1 MMTPE
6 EMMAA
11 AEAGTLNMD
20 SDESPV
26 LTTEQAPTDT
36 ATEASH
42 QDDALAA
49 PISSKS
55 GAYTI
60 PFSELEKARERAKAF
75 ASENELLKAQLAQLS
90 AAQAANLAQAQA
102 QAQDRADAG
111 QGATRQDANLA
122 AAQQAVA
129 QGVDPAVFGDFSEEG
144 IARGVETLVDKRV
157 DERVEQRVQQAIA
170 PLLQERQAV
179 AQRAAASEHLNAIY
193 AAHSDADEVAQSA
206 EFAKWRENLP
216 SFARNA
222 IDHVMANGETPE
234 VIEVFN
240 AFKSS
245 FKPALAPA
253 GSKVQQALAQAS
265 NKPRVPI
272 SLSEMTGQTPG
283 NNPAEQVAALAGNP
297 EAILAHM
304 DSMTPAQFE
313 KLMNSV

>member
-1 MMTPE
+1 MTPE
-6 EMMAA
+6 ELMAA

-26 LTTEQAPTDT
+26 QPTEQAPTDT

-60 PFSELEKARERAKAF
+60 PFAELEKARERAKAF

-129 QGVDPAVFGDFSEEG
+129 EGIDPEIFGDFSEEG
-144 IARGVETLVDKRV
+144 IAKGVQALVA
-157 DERVEQRVQQAIA
+157 QGVQQAIA

-179 AQRAAASEHLNAIY
+179 AQQTAADMHLNAIY
-193 AAHSDADEVAQSA
+193 TAHPDADELVQSA
-206 EFAKWRENLP
+206 EFAQWREHLP
-216 SFARNA
+216 GFARAAVDNT
-222 IDHVMANGETPE
+222 MANGNAAG
-234 VIEVFN
+234 VVEVFD
-240 AFKSS
+240 AFKAQAQI
-245 FKPALAPA
+245 KTAAPA
-253 GSKVQQALAQAS
+253 GSKVQQAIVKAQGQAS
-265 NKPRVPI
+265 VPI
-272 SLSEMTGQTPG
+272 SLSELAGQAST
-283 NNPAEQVAALAGNP
+283 NNPAEQIAALAGDP
-297 EAILAHM
+297 ESLMARMSEL
-304 DSMTPAQFE
+304 TPAQRE

>member
-26 LTTEQAPTDT
+26 QPTEQAPTDT

-129 QGVDPAVFGDFSEEG
+129 QGIDPEIFGDFSEEG
-144 IARGVETLVDKRV
+144 IAKGVKALV
-157 DERVEQRVQQAIA
+157 QQGVQQAIA

-179 AQRAAASEHLNAIY
+179 AQQTAADMHHNAIY
-193 AAHSDADEVAQSA
+193 AAHPDADEVAQSA

-222 IDHVMANGETPE
+222 IDHTMAEGSTGQ
-234 VIEVFN
+234 VIEVFDT
-240 AFKSS
+240 FKAS

-253 GSKVQQALAQAS
+253 GSKVQQAIAKAQGQAS
-265 NKPRVPI
+265 VPI
-272 SLSEMTGQTPG
+272 SLSELTGQAST
-283 NNPAEQVAALAGNP
+283 NNPAEQIAALAGDP
-297 EAILAHM
+297 ESLM
-304 DSMTPAQFE
+304 ERMSELTPAQRE

>member
-26 LTTEQAPTDT
+26 LTTEQPTATDT

-42 QDDALAA
+42 QDDELAA

-60 PFSELEKARERAKAF
+60 PFAELEKARERAKAF
-75 ASENELLKAQLAQLS
+75 ASENELLKAQVAQLS

-129 QGVDPAVFGDFSEEG
+129 QGIDPEIFGDFSEEG
-144 IARGVETLVDKRV
+144 IAKGVKALV
-157 DERVEQRVQQAIA
+157 QQGVQQAIA

-179 AQRAAASEHLNAIY
+179 AQQTAADMHHNAIY
-193 AAHSDADEVAQSA
+193 AAHPDADEVAQSA

-222 IDHVMANGETPE
+222 IDHTMAEGSTGQ
-234 VIEVFN
+234 VIEVFDT
-240 AFKSS
+240 FKAS

-253 GSKVQQALAQAS
+253 GSKVQQAIAKAQGQAS
-265 NKPRVPI
+265 VPI
-272 SLSEMTGQTPG
+272 SLSELTGQAST
-283 NNPAEQVAALAGNP
+283 NNPAEQIAALAGNP
-297 EAILAHM
+297 EAMLAHM
-304 DSMTPAQFE
+304 DSMTPAQIE
-313 KLMNSV
+313 KLMNSVGR